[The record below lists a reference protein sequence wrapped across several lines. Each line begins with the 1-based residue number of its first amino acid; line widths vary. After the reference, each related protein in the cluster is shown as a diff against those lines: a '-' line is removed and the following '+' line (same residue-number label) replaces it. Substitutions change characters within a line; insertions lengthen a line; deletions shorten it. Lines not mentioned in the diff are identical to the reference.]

1 LQCETSGIKYPRW
14 AAKWINVKRL
24 YAIFYSFPTGTKD
37 EARKKGT
44 NARFMK
50 LDEMLENVGLSFAGR
65 KHSGID
71 DTKNIVRI
79 LIQIKTDGATPML
92 NEQFDSVAQQFYSAM
107 MVPKKVRGQ
116 YGTNTG
122 SSTFRYNNP
131 SGDSSG
137 ANSGGWGDKNGGG
150 GRNTPNKDKVSKWS
164 NSKVGNANSKKV
176 EPQKSDLKP
185 DSQKTGSK
193 ASTKPKNA
201 SDPKNQVKNEKTS
214 TTKNDS
220 TSKND
225 SSSSKTGSKPN
236 SRPGSRQ
243 SNLRN
248 GKLPPQSKLA
258 EKVSD
263 KPQQT
268 STPAKN
274 TN

>member
-1 LQCETSGIKYPRW
+1 
-14 AAKWINVKRL
+14 
-24 YAIFYSFPTGTKD
+24 
-37 EARKKGT
+37 
-44 NARFMK
+44 MK

-107 MVPKKVRGQ
+107 MVPKKVRSQ
-116 YGTNTG
+116 FGTNTG
-122 SSTFRYNNP
+122 FRYNNP
-131 SGDSSG
+131 SGDSTGPNSG
-137 ANSGGWGDKNGGG
+137 AWGDKNG
-150 GRNTPNKDKVSKWS
+150 RNTPNSMNKDKVSKWG
-164 NSKVGNANSKKV
+164 NSKIGPSSKKV
-176 EPQKSDLKP
+176 EPKIEP
-185 DSQKTGSK
+185 KTGPK
-193 ASTKPKNA
+193 APTKPTNA
-201 SDPKNQVKNEKTS
+201 SDPKNQAKNERTS
-214 TTKNDS
+214 TTKHDS

-225 SSSSKTGSKPN
+225 SSSSKSGSKPN

-243 SNLRN
+243 SNVPK
-248 GKLPPQSKLA
+248 GKLSQSKLA
-258 EKVSD
+258 EKVSE

>member
-1 LQCETSGIKYPRW
+1 
-14 AAKWINVKRL
+14 
-24 YAIFYSFPTGTKD
+24 
-37 EARKKGT
+37 
-44 NARFMK
+44 MK

-107 MVPKKVRGQ
+107 MVPKKVRSQ
-116 YGTNTG
+116 FGTNTG
-122 SSTFRYNNP
+122 FRYNNP
-131 SGDSSG
+131 SGDSTG
-137 ANSGGWGDKNGGG
+137 ANSGAWGDKNG
-150 GRNTPNKDKVSKWS
+150 RNTPNSANKDKVSKWG
-164 NSKVGNANSKKV
+164 NSKIGASSKKV
-176 EPQKSDLKP
+176 EPKIEP
-185 DSQKTGSK
+185 KTGPK
-193 ASTKPKNA
+193 APTKPKNA
-201 SDPKNQVKNEKTS
+201 SDPKNQAKNEKTS

-225 SSSSKTGSKPN
+225 SSSSKSGSKPN

-243 SNLRN
+243 SNVPK
-248 GKLPPQSKLA
+248 GKLSQSKLA
-258 EKVSD
+258 EKVSE

>member
-1 LQCETSGIKYPRW
+1 
-14 AAKWINVKRL
+14 
-24 YAIFYSFPTGTKD
+24 
-37 EARKKGT
+37 
-44 NARFMK
+44 
-50 LDEMLENVGLSFAGR
+50 MLENVGLSFAGR

-150 GRNTPNKDKVSKWS
+150 GGRNTPNKDKVSKWS

-193 ASTKPKNA
+193 APTKPKNA

-258 EKVSD
+258 EKVAD